1 MRVVARGPAGV
12 GVMSLDRLLWSLV
25 VGVIALVIAESVL
38 PRLLPSVVV
47 IFALIVAGRGVWYF
61 TRR

>member
-1 MRVVARGPAGV
+1 
-12 GVMSLDRLLWSLV
+12 MSLDRLLGSLV